1 MWNFSCPLIVYGDNA
16 LDYLAQVKGK
26 KAFIVTDKNII
37 RLGLTKPVTDKLDE
51 VKIQWEIFDQ
61 VEPEPSLQT
70 IKLGGIAVG
79 KYQPDWVIGIGGGS
93 CMDAAK
99 AIILLLARPELEP
112 EALTVLEEFNFRAK
126 ARLMAI
132 PTTSGT
138 GSEATWA
145 IVLTD
150 TNDNRKLGLGT
161 TECMPDVAILDPVM
175 VMGMPP
181 QITADTGMDVICH
194 AIEGYTSTW
203 GTSMTLGPGL
213 IATRL
218 TLEYLPRA
226 YQDGSDREARTEMM
240 SAATLGGMS
249 FGNAMAGLGHSTGHA
264 LGALFHIPH
273 GRAVGL
279 FLPYTMEYLINGS
292 AETTARY
299 AEIAR
304 YCHVA
309 SSPSDKEDA
318 RALVARIRSL
328 AKQIGQ
334 PLSVQDCGV
343 DKVSYEKEIPR
354 LIERALNEVLTI
366 TVTRIPGAEDLGKI
380 FNYAYAGKSIDF

>member
-26 KAFIVTDKNII
+26 KAFIVTDKNIVK
-37 RLGLTKPVTDKLDE
+37 LGLTKLVTDKLDE
-51 VKIQWEIFDQ
+51 VKIQWEIFGE
-61 VEPEPSLQT
+61 VEPEPSLIT
-70 IKLGGIAVG
+70 IKKGGVAVG

-112 EALTVLEEFNFRAK
+112 EALSVLEDFNFRAK

-150 TNDNRKLGLGT
+150 TKDNRKLGLGS

-194 AIEGYTSTW
+194 AVEGYTSAW

-218 TLEYLPRA
+218 TLEYLVRA
-226 YQDGSDREARTEMM
+226 YKDGNDLDARKEMM

-249 FGNAMAGLGHSTGHA
+249 FGNSMAGLGAFPCSARTRRRSVPA
-264 LGALFHIPH
+264 LHH
-273 GRAVGL
+273 GV
-279 FLPYTMEYLINGS
+279 P
-292 AETTARY
+292 
-299 AEIAR
+299 
-304 YCHVA
+304 
-309 SSPSDKEDA
+309 D
-318 RALVARIRSL
+318 
-328 AKQIGQ
+328 
-334 PLSVQDCGV
+334 
-343 DKVSYEKEIPR
+343 
-354 LIERALNEVLTI
+354 
-366 TVTRIPGAEDLGKI
+366 
-380 FNYAYAGKSIDF
+380 

>member
-1 MWNFSCPLIVYGDNA
+1 MWNFACPLIVYGDNA
-16 LDYLAQVKGK
+16 LDYLAQIKGK
-26 KAFIVTDKNII
+26 KAFLVTDKNIVK
-37 RLGLTKPVTDKLDE
+37 LGLTKPVTDHLDA
-51 VKIQWEIFDQ
+51 VKIKWEIFDE
-61 VEPEPSLQT
+61 VEPEPSLET
-70 IKLGGIAVG
+70 IKKGGIAVG

-93 CMDAAK
+93 CIDAAK

-112 EALTVLEEFNFRAK
+112 EALSVLEEFNFREK

-150 TNDNRKLGLGT
+150 TKDNRKLGLGT

-175 VMGMPP
+175 VAGMPP

-194 AIEGYTSTW
+194 AIEGYTSAW

-218 TLEYLPRA
+218 TLDYLPRA
-226 YQDGSDREARTEMM
+226 YKNGKDLEARKEMM
-240 SAATLGGMS
+240 SAATMGGMS
-249 FGNAMAGLGHSTGHA
+249 FGNSMAGLGHSTGHA
-264 LGALFHIPH
+264 LGAIFHVPH

-292 AETTARY
+292 EETTTKY
-299 AEIAR
+299 AEMAR

-309 SSPSDKEDA
+309 TGSDKECA
-318 RALVARIRSL
+318 KALVARVRTL
-328 AKQIGQ
+328 AKEIKQ
-334 PLSVQDCGV
+334 PLSVKDCGV
-343 DKVSYEKEIPR
+343 DKVKYEKEIPA
-354 LIERALNEVLTI
+354 LIERALNEIMTM
-366 TVTRIPGAEDLGKI
+366 TVTRVPGGEDLGKI
-380 FNYAYAGKSIDF
+380 FNYAYAGKSVDF

>member
-1 MWNFSCPLIVYGDNA
+1 MWNFACPLIVYGDNA
-16 LDYLAQVKGK
+16 LDYLLQIKSI
-26 KAFIVTDKNII
+26 KAFIVTDKNIVK
-37 RLGLTKPVTDKLDE
+37 LGLVKLVTDKLAE
-51 VKIQWEIFDQ
+51 KNIKSEIFDD
-61 VEPEPSLQT
+61 VEPEPSMDT
-70 IKLGGIAVG
+70 IKKGGVAVG

-112 EALTVLEEFNFRAK
+112 EALSVLEEFNFREK

-150 TNDNRKLGLGT
+150 TKDNRKLGLGT

-194 AIEGYTSTW
+194 AIEGYTSAW

-218 TLEYLPRA
+218 TLDYLAKA
-226 YQDGSDREARTEMM
+226 YKDGNDLEARKEMM
-240 SAATLGGMS
+240 NAAAMGGMS
-249 FGNAMAGLGHSTGHA
+249 FGNSMAGLGHSTGHA
-264 LGALFHIPH
+264 LGAMFHVPH

-279 FLPYTMEYLINGS
+279 FLPYTMEYLMNGS
-292 AETTARY
+292 DETTTKY
-299 AEIAR
+299 AEMAR
-304 YCHVA
+304 YCQVA
-309 SSPSDKEDA
+309 TGSDKECA
-318 RALVARIRSL
+318 KALVARVRSL
-328 AKQIGQ
+328 AKEIRQ
-334 PLSVQDCGV
+334 PLSVKDCGI
-343 DKVSYEKEIPR
+343 DKIKYEKEIPA
-354 LIERALNEVLTI
+354 LIERALNEIMTM
-366 TVTRIPGAEDLGKI
+366 TVTRIPGEEDLDKL
-380 FNYAYAGKSIDF
+380 FRYAYEGKSIDF